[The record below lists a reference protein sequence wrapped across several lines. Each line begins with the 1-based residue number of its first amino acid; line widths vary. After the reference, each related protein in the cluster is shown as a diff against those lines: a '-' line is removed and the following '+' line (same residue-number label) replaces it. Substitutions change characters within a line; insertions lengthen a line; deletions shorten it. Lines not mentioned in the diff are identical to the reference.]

1 MQFPP
6 AAEGVTTVS
15 VEAFANE
22 SWPDGPLCRCLEISG
37 RHTVVSRGIDA
48 NQLRPGGF
56 ISGPT
61 QFGLADMALWFACFG
76 AIGFEAMA
84 MTSEMS
90 IRFLRPATGSTGFAR
105 AVLDSV
111 GGRTIVGSVT
121 VWTDDRDRPTAVAQG
136 SYARPR
142 QLPRQNLGS

>member
-6 AAEGVTTVS
+6 AVPGVTLES
-15 VEAFANE
+15 VETFARQQ
-22 SWPDGPLCRCLEISG
+22 WPDGPVCRCLEISG
-37 RHTVVSRGIDA
+37 RHVVVSREIEA

-61 QFGLADMALWFACFG
+61 QFAVADMALWFACFG

-90 IRFLRPATGSTGFAR
+90 IRFLRPATGSTGYAR
-105 AVLDSV
+105 ATLDSV
-111 GGRTIVGSVT
+111 GGRTMVGSVS
-121 VWTDDRDRPTAVAQG
+121 VWTDDPDRPTSVAQG

-142 QLPRQNLGS
+142 